1 VRNYRQTPKTNLLII
16 GASRYEFLMRFIR
29 SVSAVLFVGLLLPHI
44 SRADKV
50 DDLLR
55 REMDKHQIAGVSL
68 MVVKHGRQIKTKG
81 YGVANLEWN
90 VPVTPDTVFEIGS
103 MTKQFTAACILLLV
117 QDGKLALDDD
127 ICAHLQNAPAAWSN
141 ITVRHLLTHTSGI
154 RNYTGLD
161 GFELTRHLTQG
172 QFVKKIGTYPL
183 DFAPGDSWRY
193 SNSGYSL
200 LGYIIESVSGTN
212 YWDFLRERILGPLG
226 MDATRNRTPGVIIPH
241 RAAGYEMTN
250 HVRINRDYDLTDI
263 FSAGAIV
270 STVRDLAKWDAAL
283 DDDRLLN
290 ATSKKEWW
298 TPVTLKPGKA
308 GTYGFGWF
316 IDSLDGHKNIG
327 HGGATSGFS
336 ASIQRFPDDHL
347 TVIILTNADELG
359 IATALAKEIAKLY
372 FRGPAD

>member
-1 VRNYRQTPKTNLLII
+1 LII
-16 GASRYEFLMRFIR
+16 HASRYQFLMRNIR
-29 SVSAVLFVGLLLPHI
+29 SVAAVLFVGLLLPDY

-50 DDLLR
+50 DDFVR

-68 MVVKHGRQIKTKG
+68 MVVRQGRQIKTKG
-81 YGVANLEWN
+81 YSVANLEWI
-90 VPVTPDTVFEIGS
+90 VPVTLDTVFEIGS

-117 QDGKLALDDD
+117 QDGKLALDDN
-127 ICAHLQNAPAAWSN
+127 ICAHLKNSPAAWSN
-141 ITVRHLLTHTSGI
+141 ITVRHLLTHTSGM

-161 GFELTRHLTQG
+161 GFELTRHLTQE
-172 QFVKKIGTYPL
+172 QFVKKIGAFPL

-200 LGYIIESVSGTN
+200 LGYIIENASGTN
-212 YWDFLRERILGPLG
+212 YWDFLRGRIFEPLG
-226 MDATRNRTPGVIIPH
+226 MDATGSRAPGVIIPH

-250 HVRINRDYDLTDI
+250 HVHINRDYDLTDI

-283 DDDRLLN
+283 NGDRLLN
-290 ATSKKEWW
+290 AASKKEWW
-298 TPVTLKPGKA
+298 TPVTLNNGKA

-347 TVIILTNADELG
+347 TVILLTNADEQG
-359 IATALAKEIAKLY
+359 VATMLAKEIAKLH
-372 FRGPAD
+372 FASSADSGTHNR